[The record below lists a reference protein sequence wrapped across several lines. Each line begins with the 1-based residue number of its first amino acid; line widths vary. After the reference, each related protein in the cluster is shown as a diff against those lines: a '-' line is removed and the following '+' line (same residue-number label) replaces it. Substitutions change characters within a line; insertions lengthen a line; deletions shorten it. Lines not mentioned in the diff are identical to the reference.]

1 LEEGIFLETTDHSI
15 LPPRRFSSFSFR
27 VRRETARRMDDDDDD
42 SLFFTSLNVRFTK
55 HVFEA
60 LRFVLLV
67 IVGSTTRAR
76 ALFLLT
82 EFSLRRF
89 FIVLGK
95 GVTEINTTKY
105 TLSLA

>member
-1 LEEGIFLETTDHSI
+1 
-15 LPPRRFSSFSFR
+15 
-27 VRRETARRMDDDDDD
+27 MDDDDDD
-42 SLFFTSLNVRFTK
+42 DDSQFFTSLNVRFSK

-60 LRFVLLV
+60 LRFV
-67 IVGSTTRAR
+67 
-76 ALFLLT
+76 LFLLT

-95 GVTEINTTKY
+95 SVKEINTTKY